1 MLTGNCNF
9 LAAMRT
15 QQSVRQ
21 EAGENEKMLVDSDL
35 EYLRITTKGKMI
47 VDTNPDNNNIYMNK
61 IISKISILAVA
72 FVAVA
77 CNVTDKAKFE
87 LDPNEV
93 NLTWYGE
100 YDHEKHCMHYN
111 ENWAGCGWSFGDDS
125 IKPSADFSAYDQLV
139 VVVDSISTDTTT
151 LFLNVRYTTSN
162 IITSMSAPIINKR
175 TTLRVDL
182 DSVGKSHV
190 LETYVMSKRP
200 CDLVMKTATFCKA
213 TRYGKKRV
221 LKTRDGFID
230 ASQFKGYS
238 DDALVSFNYFVDG
251 LMIHVDSG
259 IVKPMDN
266 WGIGKICSSADVNEN
281 VCRGRQIILKK
292 IGEQSFDCRLG
303 DLRYMIDFDGGN
315 GRRGLYWSVWMGGQ
329 LTEVRMIN
337 TTIREAKN

>member
-1 MLTGNCNF
+1 
-9 LAAMRT
+9 
-15 QQSVRQ
+15 
-21 EAGENEKMLVDSDL
+21 
-35 EYLRITTKGKMI
+35 MI
-47 VDTNPDNNNIYMNK
+47 VDTNSDNNNIYMNK

-72 FVAVA
+72 FFAVA

-111 ENWAGCGWSFGDDS
+111 ENWSGCGWWFGDDS
-125 IKPSADFSAYDQLV
+125 IRPAADFSAYDQLV
-139 VVVDSISTDTTT
+139 VTVDNISTDTTT
-151 LFLNVRYTTSN
+151 LFLNIRYTTSDIVTN
-162 IITSMSAPIINKR
+162 TSAPIIDGQ
-175 TTLRVDL
+175 TTLRAKL

-190 LETYVMSKRP
+190 LEAYVMSKRP
-200 CDLVMKTATFCKA
+200 CDLVLKCASFKKA
-213 TRYGKKRV
+213 TQYGKKRV

-230 ASQFKGYS
+230 ASEFKGYS

-251 LMIHVDSG
+251 VMTHIDNG

-315 GRRGLYWSVWMGGQ
+315 GRRGLYWSVWMGGH

>member
-1 MLTGNCNF
+1 
-9 LAAMRT
+9 
-15 QQSVRQ
+15 
-21 EAGENEKMLVDSDL
+21 
-35 EYLRITTKGKMI
+35 
-47 VDTNPDNNNIYMNK
+47 MNK
-61 IISKISILAVA
+61 FFNKIALLATAA
-72 FVAVA
+72 FAVA
-77 CNVTDKAKFE
+77 CSTPSDTKYI
-87 LDPNEV
+87 LSPDEV
-93 NLTWYGE
+93 NLTWRGE
-100 YDHEKHCMHYN
+100 YNAETHRMHYT
-111 ENWAGCGWSFGDDS
+111 ENWAGCGWSFGDDG
-125 IKPSADFSAYDQLV
+125 IKPAANFSDYDQLV
-139 VVVDSISTDTTT
+139 VTVDNITTDTTA
-151 LFLNVRYTTSN
+151 LFLNIRYTTSDVVTT
-162 IITSMSAPIINKR
+162 TSSPIIDGR
-175 TTLRVDL
+175 TTLRANL

-190 LETYVMSKRP
+190 LEAYVMSKRP

-213 TRYGKKRV
+213 TRYEKKRV

-315 GRRGLYWSVWMGGQ
+315 GRRGLYWSVWTGGH

>member
-1 MLTGNCNF
+1 
-9 LAAMRT
+9 MRT
-15 QQSVRQ
+15 
-21 EAGENEKMLVDSDL
+21 
-35 EYLRITTKGKMI
+35 I
-47 VDTNPDNNNIYMNK
+47 VDR
-61 IISKISILAVA
+61 ILPLAITMA
-72 FVAVA
+72 AVA
-77 CNVTDKAKFE
+77 CSTPDNSKFD
-87 LDPNEV
+87 LLPDDV
-93 NLTWYGE
+93 NLTWRGDYNAE
-100 YDHEKHCMHYN
+100 THRMHYT
-111 ENWAGCGWSFGDDS
+111 ENWSGCGWSFGDDVK
-125 IKPSADFSAYDQLV
+125 KPSADFSAYDQLV
-139 VVVDSISTDTTT
+139 VTVDSISTDTTA
-151 LFLNVRYTTSN
+151 LFLNIRYTTSDVVTT
-162 IITSMSAPIINKR
+162 TSSPIIDGR
-175 TTLRVDL
+175 TTLRANL

-190 LETYVMSKRP
+190 LEAYVMSKRP

-266 WGIGKICSSADVNEN
+266 WGIGKICSSADVDEN
-281 VCRGRQIILKK
+281 VCHGRQIILKK
-292 IGEQSFDCRLG
+292 IGTQSFDCRLG

>member
-1 MLTGNCNF
+1 
-9 LAAMRT
+9 
-15 QQSVRQ
+15 
-21 EAGENEKMLVDSDL
+21 
-35 EYLRITTKGKMI
+35 
-47 VDTNPDNNNIYMNK
+47 MNK
-61 IISKISILAVA
+61 FFNKIALLATAA
-72 FVAVA
+72 FAVA
-77 CNVTDKAKFE
+77 CSTPSDTKYI
-87 LDPNEV
+87 LSPDEV
-93 NLTWYGE
+93 NLTWRGE
-100 YDHEKHCMHYN
+100 YNAETHRMHYT
-111 ENWAGCGWSFGDDS
+111 ENWAGCGWSFGDDG
-125 IKPSADFSAYDQLV
+125 IKPAANFSDYDQLV
-139 VVVDSISTDTTT
+139 VTVDNITTDTTA
-151 LFLNVRYTTSN
+151 LFLNIRYTTSDVV
-162 IITSMSAPIINKR
+162 TTTSAPIIDGR
-175 TTLRVDL
+175 TTLRANL

-190 LETYVMSKRP
+190 LEAYVMSKRP

-213 TRYGKKRV
+213 TRYEKKRV

-315 GRRGLYWSVWMGGQ
+315 GRRGLYWSVWMGGH

>member
-1 MLTGNCNF
+1 M
-9 LAAMRT
+9 A
-15 QQSVRQ
+15 
-21 EAGENEKMLVDSDL
+21 
-35 EYLRITTKGKMI
+35 
-47 VDTNPDNNNIYMNK
+47 
-61 IISKISILAVA
+61 
-72 FVAVA
+72 AVA
-77 CNVTDKAKFE
+77 CSTPDNSKFD
-87 LDPNEV
+87 LLPDDV
-93 NLTWYGE
+93 NLTWRGDYNAE
-100 YDHEKHCMHYN
+100 THRMHYT
-111 ENWAGCGWSFGDDS
+111 ENWSGCGWSFGDDVK
-125 IKPSADFSAYDQLV
+125 KPSADFSAYDQLV
-139 VVVDSISTDTTT
+139 VTVDSISTDTTA
-151 LFLNVRYTTSN
+151 LFLNIRYTTSDVVTT
-162 IITSMSAPIINKR
+162 TSSPIIDGR
-175 TTLRVDL
+175 TTLRANL

-190 LETYVMSKRP
+190 LEAYVMSKRP

-213 TRYGKKRV
+213 TQYGKKRV

-266 WGIGKICSSADVNEN
+266 WGIGKICSSADVDEN
-281 VCRGRQIILKK
+281 VCHGRQIILKK

-315 GRRGLYWSVWMGGQ
+315 GRRGLYWSVWMGGH

>member
-1 MLTGNCNF
+1 
-9 LAAMRT
+9 MRT
-15 QQSVRQ
+15 
-21 EAGENEKMLVDSDL
+21 
-35 EYLRITTKGKMI
+35 I
-47 VDTNPDNNNIYMNK
+47 VDR
-61 IISKISILAVA
+61 ILPLAITMA
-72 FVAVA
+72 AVA
-77 CNVTDKAKFE
+77 CSAPDNSKFN
-87 LDPNEV
+87 LLPDDV
-93 NLTWYGE
+93 NLTWRGDYNAE
-100 YDHEKHCMHYN
+100 THRMHYT
-111 ENWAGCGWSFGDDS
+111 ENWSGCGWSFGDDVK
-125 IKPSADFSAYDQLV
+125 KPSADFSAYDQLV
-139 VVVDSISTDTTT
+139 VTVDSISTDTTA
-151 LFLNVRYTTSN
+151 LFLNIRYTTSDVVTT
-162 IITSMSAPIINKR
+162 TSSPIIDGR
-175 TTLRVDL
+175 TTLRANL

-190 LETYVMSKRP
+190 LEAYVMSKRP

-266 WGIGKICSSADVNEN
+266 WGIGKICSSADVDEN
-281 VCRGRQIILKK
+281 VCHGRQIILKK

-315 GRRGLYWSVWMGGQ
+315 GRRGLYWSVWMGGH